1 MTPRKSEWMELAE
14 SDGSTRDVRKID
26 KRLAFGTLATLIAV
40 ILGGSLFANANNK
53 PMASAEVVVTSPAA
67 SASATTTAPRIQIP
81 AIASLPQGG
90 DDEDGEDEGHEGRN
104 EHRDSDDDDDDDD
117 EEDDD

>member
-26 KRLAFGTLATLIAV
+26 KRLAFGTLATVSAV
-40 ILGGSLFANANNK
+40 ILGGSLFANANNE
-53 PMASAEVVVTSPAA
+53 PVANAEVAVTSPAA
-67 SASATTTAPRIQIP
+67 SASAATTAPKIQKP

-90 DDEDGEDEGHEGRN
+90 DDDEDDYDEDE
-104 EHRDSDDDDDDDD
+104 D
-117 EEDDD
+117 EDD

>member
-26 KRLAFGTLATLIAV
+26 KRLAFGTLATVSAV
-40 ILGGSLFANANNK
+40 ILGGSLFANANNE
-53 PMASAEVVVTSPAA
+53 PMTSAEVAVTSPAA
-67 SASATTTAPRIQIP
+67 SASATTTAPKIQKP

-104 EHRDSDDDDDDDD
+104 EHRDSDDHDHDD
-117 EEDDD
+117 EDDD

>member
-26 KRLAFGTLATLIAV
+26 KRLAFGTLATVSAV
-40 ILGGSLFANANNK
+40 ILGGSLFANANNE
-53 PMASAEVVVTSPAA
+53 PMASAEVAVTSPAA
-67 SASATTTAPRIQIP
+67 SASVASTTAPKIQKP

-90 DDEDGEDEGHEGRN
+90 DDEDGEDEGRN
-104 EHRDSDDDDDDDD
+104 EHRNSDDHDDEDD